1 MEVPVPVHSTSLL
14 APTGDPWTTPVDAL
28 LRDLDSKLDGLS
40 EADAAGRREVVR
52 PGGGRVRPV
61 LRLFVRQFT
70 SPIIIILIAATV
82 VSVVLSDPIDG
93 LIILIIIIASGLLGF
108 FQEWRASVAMRDLV
122 GRTRV
127 HADVLRDGREHEV
140 RIEDVV
146 VGDVVVLRAGDIVP
160 ADLRILRSECLL
172 VDESA
177 ITGESTA
184 REKAAEEQ
192 APSDRGSTS
201 WPRSALFFGS
211 HVVSGTAVGVVVAV
225 GRRTR
230 FGALVEHL
238 ESADVRTKFEKE
250 MASFGYLLVRIVAVL
265 VTITVIINLF
275 LRRPVFDA
283 LMFALAIAV
292 GITPQLLPAIVSISL
307 AAGARRMASGGVLV
321 KRLDAI
327 EDIGGMSV
335 LCCDKTGTLT
345 EGVVQLQTART
356 VDGRESDRVLRLA
369 AVNASLQSGYPNPLD
384 NAILA
389 KSGDIGGSIIDEV
402 PYDFERRRLSVL
414 VDDGDGEVLV
424 TKGAFA
430 SILAVSSHIRVGD
443 VVVPLDEDHRSE
455 VQAAFEKL
463 SGEGLRVLAI
473 ATRAMPAARAA
484 STSDEAH
491 MTLEGLLGF
500 ADPPTEQARR
510 SLEALHGLGIEVV
523 LITGDNPF
531 VARKVAREVGLD
543 ASTVLIGER
552 IATMSAAQ
560 LQEATTRVRVFAEVD
575 PLQKEALVRAFQ
587 RAGASVGFLGDGI
600 NDSAALRAA
609 DVGVSVDGA
618 ADAAKHAADLVVM
631 TKDLGVVAQGV
642 VAGRRT
648 FSNTLKY
655 IRVTISANFGNMISL
670 VVASALL
677 PFLPLL
683 PVQILM
689 LNLLSDVPAVTI
701 ASDRVDEQEIHSPRM
716 WSLPALRRFMIVFGV
731 ASSIIDLSAFALL
744 FWWLDA
750 SQETFQSAWFTLS
763 IATECLA
770 LLILR
775 SGLPF
780 WRTRPSALLAI
791 SCVVVI
797 VVGFALPFLPVAAW
811 VGLLGVP
818 VGVMVLVVALAIAYV
833 VVNEGTKVLWGRR
846 RSWNVV

>member
-1 MEVPVPVHSTSLL
+1 MHSTPAL
-14 APTGDPWTTPVDAL
+14 APASDPWTTPVGDL
-28 LRDLDSKLDGLS
+28 LRQLGSSIEGLS
-40 EADAAGRREVVR
+40 ESEAARRRESVR
-52 PGGGRVRPV
+52 PGDSRLRQVVR
-61 LRLFVRQFT
+61 LLLRQFT
-70 SPIIIILIAATV
+70 SPIIIVLIVATI
-82 VSVVLSDPIDG
+82 VSVILSDPIDG
-93 LIILIIIIASGLLGF
+93 LIILTIIIASGLLGF
-108 FQEWRASVAMRDLV
+108 FQEWRTSIAMRDLM
-122 GRTRV
+122 GRTQV
-127 HADVLRDGREHEV
+127 HADVLRDGHECEA

-146 VGDVVVLRAGDIVP
+146 VGDLVVLRAGDIVP
-160 ADLRILRSECLL
+160 ADIRIIRSECLL

-184 REKAAEEQ
+184 REKGVEEWAA
-192 APSDRGSTS
+192 SDEIPTS
-201 WPRSALFFGS
+201 LPGPALFLGS
-211 HVVSGTAVGVVVAV
+211 HVVSGTATGVVVAV
-225 GRRTR
+225 GHRTR
-230 FGALVEHL
+230 FGAFVEHL
-238 ESADVRTKFEKE
+238 ETADVRTQFEKE
-250 MASFGYLLVRIVAVL
+250 MASFGYLLVRIVVVL
-265 VTITVIINLF
+265 VAITVIINLV
-275 LRRPVFDA
+275 LQRPVFDS

-307 AAGARRMASGGVLV
+307 AAGARRMARGGVLV

-345 EGVVQLQTART
+345 KGVVQLENACT
-356 VDGRESDRVLRLA
+356 VDGQESVRVLRLA
-369 AVNASLQSGYPNPLD
+369 GLNAALQTGYPNPLD

-389 KSGDIGGSIIDEV
+389 KAEDVRGTLLDEV

-414 VDDGDGEVLV
+414 IDFGDEEVLV

-430 SILAVSSHIRVGD
+430 SILAVSSHIRAAD
-443 VVVPLDEDHRSE
+443 VVMPLDDDHRRE
-455 VQAAFEKL
+455 VQAVFENL
-463 SGEGLRVLAI
+463 SSEGLRVLAV
-473 ATRAMPAARAA
+473 ATRAMPAARTVSA
-484 STSDEAH
+484 SDEAG

-510 SLEALHGLGIEVV
+510 SLEELHGLGIDVV

-531 VARKVAREVGLD
+531 VARKVAGEVGLD
-543 ASTVLIGER
+543 TVAVLTGER
-552 IATMSAAQ
+552 IATMSSVE
-560 LQEATTRVRVFAEVD
+560 LHEAITTVRVFAEVD
-575 PLQKEALVRAFQ
+575 PLQKATLVHAFQ
-587 RAGASVGFLGDGI
+587 NAGVSVGFLGDGI
-600 NDSAALRAA
+600 NDSAALRMA
-609 DVGVSVDGA
+609 DVGISVDGA

-631 TKDLGVVAQGV
+631 TKDLDVVAQGV
-642 VAGRRT
+642 MTGRRT

-670 VVASALL
+670 VVASAFL

-701 ASDRVDEQEIHSPRM
+701 ASDRVDEQEVQSPRM
-716 WSLPALRRFMIVFGV
+716 WSLPALRRFMIVFGL

-744 FWWLDA
+744 FLWF
-750 SQETFQSAWFTLS
+750 ETTERIFQSAWFTLS

-791 SCVVVI
+791 SCAAVI
-797 VVGFALPFLPVAAW
+797 VVGFALPFLPIAAW
-811 VGLLGVP
+811 LGLGVLP
-818 VGVMVLVVALAIAYV
+818 TALMALVVALALAYV
-833 VVNEGTKVLWGRR
+833 VVNESTKALWGRR
-846 RSWNVV
+846 RSWRVV

>member
-1 MEVPVPVHSTSLL
+1 MHSTP
-14 APTGDPWTTPVDAL
+14 APTLVGDSWTTPVAEL
-28 LRDLDSKLDGLS
+28 MHQLGTNIDGLS
-40 EADAAGRREVVR
+40 EAEAARRRESLQSR
-52 PGGGRVRPV
+52 ESRVRPV
-61 LRLFVRQFT
+61 VRLLVRQFT
-70 SPIIIILIAATV
+70 SPIIIVLVAATI
-82 VSVVLSDPIDG
+82 VSVILSDPIDG
-93 LIILIIIIASGLLGF
+93 LIILVIIGASGLLGF

-127 HADVLRDGREHEV
+127 HADVLRDGREREV

-146 VGDVVVLRAGDIVP
+146 VGDLVVLRAGDIVP
-160 ADLRILRSECLL
+160 ADVRILRSECLL

-184 REKAAEEQ
+184 REKGVDEQ
-192 APSDRGSTS
+192 ASSDRVSTS
-201 WPRSALFFGS
+201 MPTSALFFGS
-211 HVVSGTAVGVVVAV
+211 HVVSGTATGVVVAV
-225 GRRTR
+225 GGRTR
-230 FGALVEHL
+230 FGALVERL

-265 VTITVIINLF
+265 VTVTVIINLV
-275 LRRPVFDA
+275 LQRPVFDS

-345 EGVVQLQTART
+345 EGVVQLVHAGAL
-356 VDGRESDRVLRLA
+356 DGRESERVLRLA
-369 AVNASLQSGYPNPLD
+369 GVNASLQSGYPNPLD
-384 NAILA
+384 HAIVA
-389 KSGDIGGSIIDEV
+389 RSGSVSGRLLDEV

-414 VDDGDGEVLV
+414 VDVGDGAVLV

-430 SILAVSSHIRVGD
+430 SILAVSSHFRDGASVT
-443 VVVPLDEDHRSE
+443 PLDDAHRHE
-455 VQAAFEKL
+455 LQAAFENL
-463 SGEGLRVLAI
+463 SAEGLRVLAV
-473 ATRAMPAARAA
+473 ATRAMPMARCA
-484 STSDEAH
+484 STGDEAE

-500 ADPPTEQARR
+500 ADPPTEQARS
-510 SLEALHGLGIEVV
+510 SLEALRGLGIEVT

-531 VARKVAREVGLD
+531 VARKVAKEVGLD
-543 ASTVLIGER
+543 TSTVLTGER
-552 IATMSAAQ
+552 ISTMSAAL
-560 LQEATTRVRVFAEVD
+560 LQEAITTVRVFAEVD

-587 RAGASVGFLGDGI
+587 RSGASVGFLGDGI

-609 DVGVSVDGA
+609 DVGLSVDGA

-642 VAGRRT
+642 VSGRRT
-648 FSNTLKY
+648 CSNTLKY

-701 ASDRVDEQEIHSPRM
+701 ASDRVDEQEIQSPRM

-744 FWWLDA
+744 FWWFDA
-750 SQETFQSAWFTLS
+750 AEGTFQSAWFTLS

-780 WRTRPSALLAI
+780 WRTRPSALLVL

-797 VVGFALPFLPVAAW
+797 AMGFTLPFLPIAAL
-811 VGLLGVP
+811 VGLRGLP
-818 VGVMVLVVALAIAYV
+818 MGVMALVVALAIAYV
-833 VVNEGTKVLWGRR
+833 VVNEGTKVVWGRR
-846 RSWNVV
+846 RSWSVV